1 MFETIL
7 AIATP
12 IGAAIAWIWNES
24 RKSRKE
30 EHEKNLDLLEREHS
44 YASRLEAR
52 LKARDEEIERLMLKV
67 ISIDCHPEDAMKSLV
82 TGDPGVSWIKK
93 RISKDNYFMLC
104 VSPGYARVLGEA
116 PDVFTGSTTSEEVIY
131 ASQVGTSVLEEFG
144 GTQFTGRKFPVNL
157 DCHYIVGIFNEA
169 N

>member
-30 EHEKNLDLLEREHS
+30 EHEKSLDLLEREHS

-52 LKARDEEIERLMLKV
+52 LKTRDEEIERLMLKV
-67 ISIDCHPEDAMKSLV
+67 ISIDKSEDAMKSLV
-82 TGDPGVSWIKK
+82 EGDPGVSWIKK

-116 PDVFTGSTTSEEVIY
+116 PDVFTGKSVSSEEVVY
-131 ASQVGTSVLEEFG
+131 ASQVGVSVTEEFG
-144 GTQFTGRKFPVNL
+144 GSKFTGRKFPVNL
-157 DCHYIVGIFNEA
+157 DSHYIVGIFHA
-169 N
+169 V

>member
-1 MFETIL
+1 MLETIL
-7 AIATP
+7 ALSGS

-30 EHEKNLDLLEREHS
+30 EHQKKLDLLEREHS

-52 LKARDEEIERLMLKV
+52 LKARDEEIERLMLKFIAV
-67 ISIDCHPEDAMKSLV
+67 DNSEEAMKSLV
-82 TGDPGVSWIKK
+82 MGDPGISWIKK

-116 PDVFTGSTTSEEVIY
+116 PDVFNGPTSSEESIY
-131 ASQVGTSVLEEFG
+131 ASQVGTSVKEKYGDME
-144 GTQFTGRKFPVNL
+144 FTGRKFPVNL
-157 DCHYIVGIFNEA
+157 DSHYIVGIFNVV
-169 N
+169 